1 MSSSCLSGARRL
13 CSREAE
19 NSLLHGEDADVIA
32 AALAATRKR
41 SVMGGSHK
49 SKSERILLAAR
60 GKIGSILAGRSVM
73 GHARA
78 ELEEVT
84 ALLVAVELE
93 LGKARLSD
101 PLRGLLDTETTS
113 VSAGAAGR
121 SEAAGAETNRW
132 LIDTYTDVDR
142 NAAEGNQALTS
153 TAQVSTCAVRGSRHT
168 VHRMSTHLLD
178 AHVDRALASS
188 EVQEQLQKS
197 GTLDFDAFVFTSL
210 PDVRKKPLC
219 VLGLHLLRDRS
230 ILQDLDSAGQIGDR
244 EKFQRQILRFFGEI
258 DGQYKPD
265 AIYHSVAHG
274 ADVMMTMEWFL
285 QMPYFQQQTSTLD
298 HLMGVVA
305 GAIHD
310 VGHPG
315 TNNLF
320 HSNTMAPLAIQY
332 NDRSILENMH
342 VALSFQVMQQDETCN
357 WFASLP
363 RHFRHGDDPE
373 APVVNLQQYVRKG
386 LISMILATDMA
397 KHAKHVSKLKQ
408 FLEDELESRQDEQEG
423 TPVATQSQGNK
434 QNALERKLFLL
445 ETGLHASDVSNPCK
459 PRLIMLGWTER
470 VLEEFWAQGDEE
482 QKLNLEVS
490 PLCDR
495 QSGQKSIPKG
505 QIGFINFVIMPLFS
519 PIVQL
524 VPEVKAAVDMLQ
536 QNKAFWEE
544 MDRKQA
550 TMEDIF
556 GTRRE

>member
-1 MSSSCLSGARRL
+1 
-13 CSREAE
+13 
-19 NSLLHGEDADVIA
+19 
-32 AALAATRKR
+32 
-41 SVMGGSHK
+41 
-49 SKSERILLAAR
+49 LLAAR
-60 GKIGSILAGRSVM
+60 GKIGSILEGRSVM

-78 ELEEVT
+78 ELGEVN

-93 LGKARLSD
+93 LGKARLAD
-101 PLRGLLDTETTS
+101 PLRGLLDIESTS
-113 VSAGAAGR
+113 ISAGAGGR
-121 SEAAGAETNRW
+121 RKTEAETQRW
-132 LIDTYTDVDR
+132 LIDTYTDGDR

-153 TAQVSTCAVRGSRHT
+153 IAQVKATHSAVVTGRKSIRRISTQ
-168 VHRMSTHLLD
+168 LLHE
-178 AHVDRALASS
+178 HVSSAIASP
-188 EVQEQLQKS
+188 EVEKQLQKS
-197 GTLDFDAFVFTSL
+197 GTLDFDAFVFTAL
-210 PDVRKKPLC
+210 PEVRMKPLC
-219 VLGLHLLRDRS
+219 VLGLHLLQNRS
-230 ILQDLDSAGQIGDR
+230 ILQDLDSKGQIGDR
-244 EKFQRQILRFFGEI
+244 QKFQQKIVRFLGEI
-258 DGQYKPD
+258 DEQYKPD

-285 QMPYFQQQTSTLD
+285 QMPYFQQQTSSLD

-315 TNNLF
+315 RNNLF
-320 HSNTMAPLAIQY
+320 HSNAMAPLAIQY

-342 VALSFQVMQQDETCN
+342 VALSFQVMQQDATCN

-363 RHFRHGDDPE
+363 RNFRHRDDPT

-386 LISMILATDMA
+386 LVSMILATDMA

-505 QIGFINFVIMPLFS
+505 QIGFINFVVMPLFS